1 MVDDAPPATSD
12 TDPTRASAPHDAF
25 SYSYA
30 TAEATHAPHIVYI
43 LADDLGWNDVGYQS
57 SDLDG
62 FSPTLDH
69 LANGGVRLTSFY
81 ALHQCTPAR
90 SALEMVGAL
99 RRAGVSWFEIAQHR
113 AIREGLTVG
122 TE

>member
-1 MVDDAPPATSD
+1 MLLPDVEGAPPRRRSALFAGGCWALVAVAGVSLIARPSRERGSTRLDTAMVDDAPPATSD

-62 FSPTLDH
+62 F
-69 LANGGVRLTSFY
+69 RR
-81 ALHQCTPAR
+81 R
-90 SALEMVGAL
+90 S
-99 RRAGVSWFEIAQHR
+99 
-113 AIREGLTVG
+113 T
-122 TE
+122 T